1 MKTDEVCDRPL
12 ETFGALL
19 HSWFFIVALIVCVP
33 FVPQATTK
41 IKLHGSVRA
50 EGVKGA
56 TGKPPCRLRR
66 GETPASHT
74 KSLAKGKTSYSPNLM
89 MEERFSTI
97 ALAIHGLFIV

>member
-1 MKTDEVCDRPL
+1 MQEGTEG
-12 ETFGALL
+12 F
-19 HSWFFIVALIVCVP
+19 
-33 FVPQATTK
+33 Q
-41 IKLHGSVRA
+41 RA
-50 EGVKGA
+50 I
-56 TGKPPCRLRR
+56 GKPFGRLRR